1 LDLVCHGVGWIL
13 GRGSR
18 QNPFWFLAVVVM
30 THPVFPKPFFLT
42 VLLLF
47 FMLIIADHLTSPTMR
62 STGAPAD
69 IGNACAPCGAP
80 CK

>member
-1 LDLVCHGVGWIL
+1 
-13 GRGSR
+13 
-18 QNPFWFLAVVVM
+18 M
-30 THPVFPKPFFLT
+30 THPVFPKPLFLK

-47 FMLIIADHLTSPTMR
+47 FMLIVADHLTSPTMR